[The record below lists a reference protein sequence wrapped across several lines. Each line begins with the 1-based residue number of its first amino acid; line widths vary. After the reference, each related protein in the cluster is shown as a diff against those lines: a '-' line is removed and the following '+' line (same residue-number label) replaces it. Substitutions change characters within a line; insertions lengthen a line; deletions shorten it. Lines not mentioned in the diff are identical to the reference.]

1 VKTRSTLFQF
11 VIKVNYG
18 KEFSMHTELFTF
30 MDYDALWNGLF
41 YPLFRLIFSI
51 SLGLAIGNIIEA
63 LHWGRFLARIS
74 SPLVRMAHLQDV
86 SGAAFTMAFFSSIT
100 ANTYLAEQYE
110 QGKILRKEL
119 YFSNLLNSTPV
130 LFLHLPSLF
139 FLAVPFLGKAAFWY
153 VGVIVAA
160 ALFRTFGTVIIGRI
174 VLPPTPEGCVTC
186 ELDDNA
192 PKSFTEVLDRVRTR
206 FMRRIKRVLRV
217 TIPVYTIVFVLNR
230 SGAFTALNDIVGGSN
245 GLLPFINPQAA
256 GVLVLSLAAEI
267 TAAMAAAG
275 ALLTEGTIHAKEI
288 VLALLAGNILS
299 SPMRAVRH
307 QLPTYMGIFPPRL
320 AFWLIFCNQGV
331 RAASLILF
339 TLLYYFWM

>member
-1 VKTRSTLFQF
+1 
-11 VIKVNYG
+11 
-18 KEFSMHTELFTF
+18 
-30 MDYDALWNGLF
+30 MDVDMLWSGLF
-41 YPLFRLIFSI
+41 RPLLRLIISI

-63 LHWGRFLARIS
+63 LHWSRFLARIS

-110 QGKILRKEL
+110 QGKIVRKEL
-119 YFSNLLNSTPV
+119 YFSNLLNSAPV

-153 VGVIVAA
+153 VGIIVSA
-160 ALFRTFGTVIIGRI
+160 ALFRTLGTVVVGRM

-186 ELDDNA
+186 ELDDSA
-192 PKSFTEVLDRVRTR
+192 PKSFAEAFQRVVSR
-206 FMRRIKRVLRV
+206 FSRRIRRVLLI
-217 TIPVYTIVFVLNR
+217 TIPVYVLVFILNR
-230 SGAFTALNDIVGGSN
+230 SGFFTALNEVIGGSN

-256 GVLVLSLAAEI
+256 GVLLLSLAAEI

-275 ALLTEGTIHAKEI
+275 ALLTEGTIQSKDI

-299 SPMRAVRH
+299 SPMRALRH
-307 QLPTYMGIFPPRL
+307 QLATYMGIFPPRL
-320 AFWLIFCNQGV
+320 ALWLIFCNQSV
-331 RAASLILF
+331 RAVSLIVF
-339 TLLYYFWM
+339 TLLYYFWG